1 MTQKEALEILK
12 MGHNAYLTGA
22 PGSGKTFL
30 LNEYIRFLK
39 GRGVKTGITASTGI
53 AATHLNGLTIHSWA
67 GIGIKERLSAFDMD
81 RLAKKRGLASK
92 IGKTKVL
99 VIDEVSMLHSFR
111 LDMVDE
117 VCRFLRGDE
126 RPFGGIQVVLCGDF
140 FQLPPISK
148 GNEDAPFAVY
158 SKVWG
163 KMNPRICYLEEQ
175 HRHCGHSL
183 IQVLRD
189 IREDGVSE
197 RTMERLRAR
206 YKKETPGG
214 ATKLYTHNIDVDSI
228 NEKRLDSL
236 KGEEYVYA
244 METNKGGGAAIEA
257 LKKNCLAPEKLRL
270 KKGAAVMFVKNNPE
284 KRYFNG
290 TLGTVLGFDSCGIP
304 LIQIADGRKILV
316 QREDW
321 NVEEDGKIKASVSQI
336 PLRLAWAITIHKSQG
351 MSLDAAEMDLSK
363 SFTEGMG
370 YVALSRVR
378 TMEGLNLS
386 GLNDM
391 ALKVN
396 KKILEFDGELARM
409 SEEAAKELRSRDR
422 TEIRNIQEEFLGPA
436 APVGGEKKVGTYDIT
451 KAMVEKETPVAE
463 MAEEREMT
471 EETIINHIEKLV
483 ERGDELNLEYLKPR
497 PDRFEKIK
505 NAFEK
510 SKGKKL
516 APVRKILGS
525 RFSYNEIKLAR
536 LFL

>member
-12 MGHNAYLTGA
+12 TGRNAYLTGA

-39 GRGVKTGITASTGI
+39 NRGVKIGVTASTGI

-67 GIGIKERLSAFDMD
+67 GIGIRDRLSTFDMD
-81 RLAKKRGLASK
+81 RLAKKRGLSSR
-92 IGKTKVL
+92 IEKTKVL

-117 VCRFLRGDE
+117 VCRFFKRDE

-140 FQLPPISK
+140 FQLPPVSK
-148 GNEDAPFAVY
+148 GGEEASFVNE
-158 SKVWG
+158 SRVWG
-163 KMNPRICYLEEQ
+163 EMKPKICYLHEQ

-183 IQVLRD
+183 TRILHD
-189 IREDGVSE
+189 IRENNVSE
-197 RTMERLRAR
+197 HTLERLRAR
-206 YKKETPGG
+206 YKKETPGA

-228 NEKRLDSL
+228 NEKHLEEL
-236 KGEEYVYA
+236 KGEEQSYLMVV
-244 METNKGGGAAIEA
+244 NKGSGAAIES
-257 LKKNCLAPEKLRL
+257 LKKNCLAPERLRL

-290 TLGTVLGFDSCGIP
+290 TLGTVLGFDSRGIP
-304 LIQIADGRKILV
+304 LIQTADGRKILV
-316 QREDW
+316 QKEDW

-336 PLRLAWAITIHKSQG
+336 PLRLAWAITVHKSQG

-378 TMEGLNLS
+378 TLEGLNLT

-391 ALKVN
+391 ALRVN
-396 KKILEFDGELARM
+396 KKVMEFDDDLARM
-409 SEEAAKELRSRDR
+409 SDEAAEELKNAGAEE
-422 TEIRNIQEEFLGPA
+422 TKKKQEEFLGPA
-436 APVGGEKKVGTYDIT
+436 GKPERGEKTSTYDVT
-451 KAMVEKETPVAE
+451 KALVEKETPLGE

-471 EETIINHIEKLV
+471 EETIINHIEKLI
-483 ERGDELNLEYLKPR
+483 ERGDEPNLEYLRPR
-497 PDRFEKIK
+497 QDRFEKIK

-516 APVRKILGS
+516 APVRKILGA